1 VGRELGVVCS
11 CSEALS
17 SDSVAQGF
25 VELGLEIASVHMFS
39 DKDVHNRNYLLD
51 NKIFRLI

>member
-1 VGRELGVVCS
+1 MGRELGFVCS